1 MPDWT
6 NEGGPGAGHD
16 PRGGRKIL
24 LCLAI
29 ALVIGIALIKLGVI
43 R

>member
-6 NEGGPGAGHD
+6 NQGGRNAGHD
-16 PRGGRKIL
+16 PRGGRKVAFFL
-24 LCLAI
+24 VLGV
-29 ALVIGIALIKLGVI
+29 VIGVILIKLGVI

>member
-16 PRGGRKIL
+16 PKWGRRLTACL
-24 LCLAI
+24 LI
-29 ALVIGIALIKLGVI
+29 AVGIFVVLLKTGVI
-43 R
+43 K